1 MFCSL
6 IISKIIL
13 SFIFSFTIVFGTV
26 SNLLFGIGISSLII
40 LNYLE
45 DISTYFEMEYLKR
58 KSQRQARE
66 ITIEFF
72 ANLRHRNPGITL
84 DEAILRFENGEEF
97 YNLKDFATSKSRTA
111 ESYREAYS
119 DMFRESAILLV

>member
-1 MFCSL
+1 M
-6 IISKIIL
+6 
-13 SFIFSFTIVFGTV
+13 
-26 SNLLFGIGISSLII
+26 NHYLLFGIGISSLII

-72 ANLRHRNPGITL
+72 ANLRHRNPNITL

-97 YNLKDFATSKSRTA
+97 YNLEDFAISKNRTV
-111 ESYREAYS
+111 ESYREAYLT
-119 DMFRESAILLV
+119 MFRESASLLV

>member
-1 MFCSL
+1 M
-6 IISKIIL
+6 
-13 SFIFSFTIVFGTV
+13 
-26 SNLLFGIGISSLII
+26 NHYLLFGICISSLVI
-40 LNYLE
+40 LNYFE

-58 KSQRQARE
+58 KSQQQARE

-72 ANLRHRNPGITL
+72 ANLRHRNPSITL
-84 DEAILRFENGEEF
+84 DEAILRFENGDEF
-97 YNLKDFATSKSRTA
+97 GNLEDFAMSKSRTA

>member
-1 MFCSL
+1 M
-6 IISKIIL
+6 
-13 SFIFSFTIVFGTV
+13 
-26 SNLLFGIGISSLII
+26 NHYLLFGIGISSLII

-97 YNLKDFATSKSRTA
+97 CNLKDFATSKSRTV
-111 ESYREAYS
+111 ESYREAYLT
-119 DMFRESAILLV
+119 MFRESASLLV

>member
-1 MFCSL
+1 M
-6 IISKIIL
+6 
-13 SFIFSFTIVFGTV
+13 
-26 SNLLFGIGISSLII
+26 NHYLLFGIGISSLII
-40 LNYLE
+40 LNYIE
-45 DISTYFEMEYLKR
+45 DISAYFEMEYLKR

-97 YNLKDFATSKSRTA
+97 YNLEDFATSKSRTA
-111 ESYREAYS
+111 ESYREAYLT
-119 DMFRESAILLV
+119 MFRESASLLV